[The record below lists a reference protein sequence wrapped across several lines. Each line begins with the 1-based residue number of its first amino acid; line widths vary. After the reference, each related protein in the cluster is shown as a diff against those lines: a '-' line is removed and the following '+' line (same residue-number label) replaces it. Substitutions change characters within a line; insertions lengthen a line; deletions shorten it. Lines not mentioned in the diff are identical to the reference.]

1 MHFSCALIDATDP
14 ELSCTAMNFLF
25 AEWYLIIVMKTYPYV
40 GLVLMAL
47 LVMVIHSHG
56 FFLGHKN
63 GMHARII
70 ATAAIYQ
77 KVGERRGGKSS
88 RGGGRGERNE
98 GERGKEMGGK
108 REGGKRELGGRER
121 SQILCN
127 PHVAQSDLKHA
138 LN

>member
-1 MHFSCALIDATDP
+1 
-14 ELSCTAMNFLF
+14 
-25 AEWYLIIVMKTYPYV
+25 
-40 GLVLMAL
+40 MAL

-77 KVGERRGGKSS
+77 KVGEWRGGKSS

-98 GERGKEMGGK
+98 GER
-108 REGGKRELGGRER
+108 RER
-121 SQILCN
+121 DGRGWREWVGMKGVGGCE
-127 PHVAQSDLKHA
+127 V
-138 LN
+138 

>member
-1 MHFSCALIDATDP
+1 
-14 ELSCTAMNFLF
+14 
-25 AEWYLIIVMKTYPYV
+25 
-40 GLVLMAL
+40 MAL

-77 KVGERRGGKSS
+77 KVGEWRGGKSS

-98 GERGKEMGGK
+98 GER
-108 REGGKRELGGRER
+108 RERDGREKR
-121 SQILCN
+121 RRKEKVRREREKTNPLQPSCSVRRHQKSMN
-127 PHVAQSDLKHA
+127 PH
-138 LN
+138 NRG

>member
-1 MHFSCALIDATDP
+1 MCVILQIIRYCSAKRKF
-14 ELSCTAMNFLF
+14 TAVHDNSGSV
-25 AEWYLIIVMKTYPYV
+25 ASSDIVMKTYPYV

-77 KVGERRGGKSS
+77 KVRREERW
-88 RGGGRGERNE
+88 E
-98 GERGKEMGGK
+98 
-108 REGGKRELGGRER
+108 
-121 SQILCN
+121 I
-127 PHVAQSDLKHA
+127 
-138 LN
+138 